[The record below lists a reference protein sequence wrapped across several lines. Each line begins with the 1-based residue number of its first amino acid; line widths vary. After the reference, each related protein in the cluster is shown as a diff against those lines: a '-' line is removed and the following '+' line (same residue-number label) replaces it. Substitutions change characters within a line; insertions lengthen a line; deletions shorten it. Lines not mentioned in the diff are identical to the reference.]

1 MAACEAQ
8 KFSGVTQDQF
18 SGLVQKAQA
27 AGIGIS
33 GNSGTATQSG
43 VTMTWNYDPASQLL
57 VIQCT
62 DSPFFIPCATI
73 NSKVNDLVK
82 GALS

>member
-1 MAACEAQ
+1 MAGCDPQ
-8 KFSGVTQDQF
+8 TFSGVTQDQF
-18 SGLVQKAQA
+18 SGLVKKAQA

-43 VTMTWNYDPASQLL
+43 VTMTWNYDPVFQVLT
-57 VIQCT
+57 IQCT

-73 NSKVNDLVK
+73 NSKINDLVK

>member
-1 MAACEAQ
+1 MACDAQ
-8 KFSGVTQDQF
+8 TFSGVTQDQF
-18 SGLVQKAQA
+18 SGLMQKAQA

-33 GNSGTATQSG
+33 GNSGTASQSG
-43 VTMTWNYDPASQLL
+43 VTMTWNYDPASQVLT
-57 VIQCT
+57 IQCT

-73 NSKVNDLVK
+73 NSKINDLVK